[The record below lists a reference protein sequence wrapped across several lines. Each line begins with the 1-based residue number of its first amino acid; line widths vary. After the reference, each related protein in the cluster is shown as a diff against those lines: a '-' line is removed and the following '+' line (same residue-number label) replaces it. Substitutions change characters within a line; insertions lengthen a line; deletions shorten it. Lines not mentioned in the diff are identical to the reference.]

1 MTIEFQTG
9 DGADRNQCLFA
20 FGEDAAPWQHLFVYG
35 GLNGL
40 LFYIVDRKISCQTGG
55 VDDAKAKDRGYA
67 AVGRRI
73 GKYLDAAGIH
83 GFH

>member
-1 MTIEFQTG
+1 MNIEFQKG
-9 DGADRNQCLFA
+9 KGADKNQCLFA

-67 AVGRRI
+67 AVGRRK
-73 GKYLDAAGIH
+73 GKYLDAAGIY

>member
-1 MTIEFQTG
+1 MVIEFQKG
-9 DGADRNQCLFA
+9 KGADKNQCLFA
-20 FGEDAAPWQHLFVYG
+20 FSEDAAPWQHLFVYR

-67 AVGRRI
+67 TVGRRK
-73 GKYLDAAGIH
+73 GKHLDAAGIY
-83 GFH
+83 GFR

>member
-1 MTIEFQTG
+1 MDIEFQKG
-9 DGADRNQCLFA
+9 KGADKNQCLFA
-20 FGEDAAPWQHLFVYG
+20 FGEDAASWQHLFVYG

-40 LFYIVDRKISCQTGG
+40 LFYIVGRKISCQTGG

-67 AVGRRI
+67 AVGRRK